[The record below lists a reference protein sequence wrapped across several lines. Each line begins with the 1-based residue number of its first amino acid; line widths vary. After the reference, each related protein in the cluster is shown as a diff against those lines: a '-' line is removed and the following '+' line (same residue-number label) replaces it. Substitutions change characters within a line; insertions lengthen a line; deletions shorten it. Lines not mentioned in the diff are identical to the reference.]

1 MCAKWKEGFTPE
13 ILASRFEDIKQVDK
27 DKVSFKGFGY
37 ELYHAMLESM
47 VDYDSKIPFFTQRG
61 LQRKAIKKAASMG
74 TITHNTILRFINE
87 EEKLYLAQEKKD
99 FVLLSHV
106 TIRNNLILPRFVID
120 GSAIT
125 FSRSIP
131 KHFNKDHYDHPEH
144 TRTYYWTDFPKG
156 SQCVRI
162 RVSARDEH
170 DAANIAI
177 NKIDF
182 LRSIMNLK
190 FNSGYRQSSGPSKPV
205 NVVLLGPLHTLHE
218 PDGSTA
224 SYRFWYQ
231 PGYYAKDTLNLS
243 NKSEKLLKFIRHVRK
258 KIKSHNY
265 SAEIK
270 DILQRYVQALD
281 IPDYNTSLINLWGV
295 LEALTITKR
304 ENYEVCV
311 RRAAAL
317 WTEKEFH
324 LQVLKHLKSYRNSYI
339 HSGESY
345 DDVELYLYQLKGYVD
360 NLLMFH
366 INNYFDLKDLA
377 QAQEFMD
384 SVSRD
389 AKYLKHK
396 KKLLRDSFKFQG
408 IPF

>member
-1 MCAKWKEGFTPE
+1 MCAKWKDGFTPE
-13 ILASRFEDIKQVDK
+13 IVASRFDDIKQVKD
-27 DKVSFKGFGY
+27 DKVSFTGFGY
-37 ELYHAMLESM
+37 ELYHSMLESM
-47 VDYDSKIPFFTQRG
+47 LDYDSKIPFFTQRG
-61 LQRKAIKKAASMG
+61 LQRKAIKIAASKG
-74 TITHNTILRFINE
+74 TITHKTMLRFINKE
-87 EEKLYLAQEKKD
+87 ERDYLAQDKND

-106 TIRNNLILPRFVID
+106 TIRNNIILPRFVID
-120 GSAIT
+120 GSVIS

-131 KHFNKDHYDHPEH
+131 KHFNKDHYDHPKH
-144 TRTYYWTDFPKG
+144 TRTYYWTDLPKN

-170 DAANIAI
+170 EAVNLAI
-177 NKIDF
+177 QRFDF
-182 LRSIMNLK
+182 LRAIMNLK
-190 FNSGYRQSSGPSKPV
+190 LNSGYRQSSGPSKPV
-205 NVVLLGPLHTLHE
+205 NVVLFGPLHSLHE
-218 PDGSTA
+218 PDGSMG

-243 NKSEKLLKFIRHVRK
+243 NKSEKLLKFIGHVRN

-265 SAEIK
+265 STYIK
-270 DILQRYVQALD
+270 DVLQRYVQALD
-281 IPDYNTSLINLWGV
+281 YPDYNTSLINLWGV

-311 RRAAAL
+311 RRTAAL
-317 WTEKEFH
+317 WAEKEFH
-324 LQVLKHLKSYRNSYI
+324 LQVLKHLKSYRNNYI

-360 NLLMFH
+360 NLLLFH
-366 INNYFDLKDLA
+366 INNHFDLKDFTHA
-377 QAQEFMD
+377 REFMD

-389 AKYLKHK
+389 VKYMKHK